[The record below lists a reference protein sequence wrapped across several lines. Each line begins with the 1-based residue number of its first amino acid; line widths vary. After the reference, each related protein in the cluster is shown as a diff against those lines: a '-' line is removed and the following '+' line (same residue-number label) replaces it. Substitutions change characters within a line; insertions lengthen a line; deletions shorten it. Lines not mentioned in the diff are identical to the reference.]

1 MSKLDEL
8 KKLKEQLQLQINGKD
23 NIPKEAQKQEYV
35 SKYKNDLKTLSLKL
49 INDIKK

>member
-23 NIPKEAQKQEYV
+23 NIPKESQKMHQA
-35 SKYKNDLKTLSLKL
+35 L
-49 INDIKK
+49 